1 METDDRCVFVSFR
14 SDLRFTELGVLVL
27 NHLKTLLAIDDEDFF
42 KLEISLR
49 EAVNNAILHGN
60 RLVADRNV
68 YLKLSWSERLI
79 RLVVEDESP
88 QAPDWQEVEA
98 ELAGREVLS
107 SGGRGLL
114 IIRNYMD
121 EISLKQGERGNKIIM
136 EKRLSENP
144 GC

>member
-68 YLKLSWSERLI
+68 YLKLSWSERI
-79 RLVVEDESP
+79 VRLVVEDESP
-88 QAPDWQEVEA
+88 QVPDWQQVET

-121 EISLKQGERGNKIIM
+121 EISLKRGERGNKIIM
-136 EKRLSENP
+136 EKRFSENP